1 MPQTLPRGV
10 MLNAYPDSIGATF
23 ADTVKMLKR
32 TEFKDTFSL
41 FYILPTFFHSDL
53 DRGFSV
59 IDYDINEELVQPE
72 DLAALDELGIQ
83 MKLDLVLN
91 HLSVRSPQF
100 VDLMRHGADSEYA
113 DFFIDWDEFWKDH
126 GVVCDDGHVV
136 PDKECLDKQFM
147 RKPELPIM
155 KLRFPNGQIKTYWNT
170 FYKKVEF
177 EEIDVSELEAIE
189 GIDVN
194 RARELQHKICIVLEE
209 NGMLSAEDLAEF
221 SGNNERI
228 QQKLLNV
235 VCKKRDFLG
244 QMDLNARSEKVWD
257 FYADTLKKLAG
268 YGARII
274 RLDAFA
280 YLHKQPCEANFFN
293 RPGTWDYLEQVRQLA
308 DQYGLIVFPEIHAEY
323 GAGIHE
329 EIAAKGYPIYD
340 FFFPGL
346 VIHALEH
353 SDNRALLRWIAD
365 IRSKGLQTI
374 NMLGC
379 HDGIPIL
386 DLRGKEIDGETYSGL
401 LDDASIDTIVDLIL
415 QRGGLTKEL
424 YDADGNKIDYYQVNA
439 TFFSA
444 LGEDEQKL
452 RLARAIQMF
461 MPGLPE
467 VWYLDLFAG
476 TNDYAAAK
484 RGHTASHKEIN
495 RTTFRIADI
504 EHGLTQTVVLDQL
517 ELIRLRNT
525 SPAFDGDMEIIDTEP
540 YQLHIVWRNCDDVL
554 ALKADLRNHHF
565 GIFAIEGD
573 DEKPLL
579 TFAREN

>member
-1 MPQTLPRGV
+1 MAQTLPRGV
-10 MLNAYPDSIGATF
+10 MLNAYPDSIGAKF
-23 ADTVKMLKR
+23 ADTIEMLKR
-32 TEFKDTFSL
+32 PEFRETFSL

-59 IDYDINEELVQPE
+59 IDYDINEELVQAE
-72 DLAALDELGIQ
+72 DLAALDRLGIQ
-83 MKLDLVLN
+83 VKLDLVLN

-100 VDLMRHGADSEYA
+100 VDLMQHGVDSEYA
-113 DFFIDWDEFWKDH
+113 DFFIDWDEFWKGH
-126 GVVCDDGHVV
+126 GVVGDDGHVI

-155 KLRFPNGQIKTYWNT
+155 KLRFPDGQIRTYWNT

-177 EEIDVSELEAIE
+177 KEIDVSELEAIE
-189 GIDVN
+189 GIDVD
-194 RARELQHKICIVLEE
+194 RARELQHKIWVVLEK

-221 SGNNERI
+221 SNNDEGI

-235 VCKKRDFLG
+235 VCKKREFLG

-257 FYADTLKKLAG
+257 FYAETLQKLAA
-268 YGARII
+268 YGAKII

-280 YLHKQPCEANFFN
+280 YLHKQPCATNFFN
-293 RPGTWDYLEQVRQLA
+293 RPGTWEYLERVHQLA
-308 DQYGLIVFPEIHAEY
+308 ERFDLIVFPEIHAEY

-329 EIAAKGYPIYD
+329 EIAAKGYPVYD

-353 SDNRALLRWIAD
+353 ADNRALLRWIAD

-386 DLRGKEIDGETYSGL
+386 DLRGKEVGGETRPGL
-401 LDDASIDTIVDLIL
+401 LDDDTIDGIVDLVL
-415 QRGGLTKEL
+415 QRGGLTKDL

-495 RTTFRIADI
+495 RTTLRLADI
-504 EHGLTQTVVLDQL
+504 ETGLARSVVLDQL
-517 ELIRLRNT
+517 EMIRLRNI
-525 SPAFDGDMEIIDTEP
+525 SPAFDGNMEVIDTEP
-540 YQLHIVWRNCDDVL
+540 HRLHIAWRNGVDGLV
-554 ALKADLRNHHF
+554 LKADLRNHDF
-565 GIFAIEGD
+565 TICTVEGG
-573 DEKPLL
+573 EERPLL
-579 TFAREN
+579 TFTGES